1 MARRK
6 HRATPP
12 SAAAEKSDNRRHL
25 SMERSAYFARREAAK
40 VLKLVL
46 QGDAKRQSVGSI
58 KTLVYGPSVRNKKG
72 TFALICQ
79 TLKCKFTTLAKFRN
93 AHIFIAS
100 VLFGRRE
107 N

>member
-93 AHIFIAS
+93 S
-100 VLFGRRE
+100 
-107 N
+107 